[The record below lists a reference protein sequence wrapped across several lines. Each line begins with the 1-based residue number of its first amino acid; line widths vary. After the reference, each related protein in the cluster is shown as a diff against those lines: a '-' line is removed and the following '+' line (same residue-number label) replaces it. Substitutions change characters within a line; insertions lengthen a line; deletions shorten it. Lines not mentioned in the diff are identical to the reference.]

1 MECMITNIE
10 EIWMIF
16 FLTTRQAEL
25 FLTLKLKMLR
35 KSEKMKKG
43 AQKCTNQKGG
53 VMYKLI
59 IILILKMY
67 KMLKIK

>member
-43 AQKCTNQKGG
+43 AQK
-53 VMYKLI
+53 MYKLERWS
-59 IILILKMY
+59 Y
-67 KMLKIK
+67 V